1 MKKHPQIDNIV
12 HYELQYRFSKS
23 SGSGGQN
30 INKRNTKAELYFNIT
45 DSRYL
50 TDDQKKKLIK
60 IAGNMVH
67 HQDGMLIMTCQ
78 EERLQWTNK
87 KKLLH
92 HFRTLLLQALQED
105 IPRIATKIPPQER
118 EIRLSVKS
126 IQSQKKE
133 LRKKPSTEE

>member
-67 HQDGMLIMTCQ
+67 HKDGMLIMMCQ

-87 KKLLH
+87 KKLIVN
-92 HFRTLLLQALQED
+92 FRTLLLQALQED

>member
-1 MKKHPQIDNIV
+1 MKKHPQIENIV
-12 HYELQYRFSKS
+12 NYEISYRFSKS

-78 EERLQWTNK
+78 EERLQ
-87 KKLLH
+87 
-92 HFRTLLLQALQED
+92 
-105 IPRIATKIPPQER
+105 
-118 EIRLSVKS
+118 
-126 IQSQKKE
+126 
-133 LRKKPSTEE
+133 